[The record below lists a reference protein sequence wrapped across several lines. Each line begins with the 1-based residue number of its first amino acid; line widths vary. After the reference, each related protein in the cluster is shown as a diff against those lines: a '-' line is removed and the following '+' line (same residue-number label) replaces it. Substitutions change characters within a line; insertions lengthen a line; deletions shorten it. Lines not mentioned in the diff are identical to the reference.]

1 MVALRRG
8 DIEVDVLSGDGTGLG
23 IIGTVDVVLLQHDFL
38 LVGSQLRHL
47 LGDQGRS
54 TVGQMGS
61 SEDQV
66 DLGQFTTTGLGV
78 EQPDERESDGV
89 LDGKEEKGPSTNR
102 SSCETRTRQ
111 SAGIFSRFFSISPP
125 QRLTHSGQ
133 DLDNQKVEQPVTHRG
148 YGVGLSPDGLS
159 VQLGG
164 VQPREGQKSG
174 TL

>member
-47 LGDQGRS
+47 LGDQGGT

-61 SEDQV
+61 GEDQV

-89 LDGKEEKGPSTNR
+89 LDGKEEEGPSTDR
-102 SSCETRTRQ
+102 SSYETRTRQ
-111 SAGIFSRFFSISPP
+111 SAGIFR
-125 QRLTHSGQ
+125 
-133 DLDNQKVEQPVTHRG
+133 DLFQNLLRSDSLI
-148 YGVGLSPDGLS
+148 VGRTWTTKKLKS
-159 VQLGG
+159 QLHI
-164 VQPREGQKSG
+164 VD
-174 TL
+174 TALA